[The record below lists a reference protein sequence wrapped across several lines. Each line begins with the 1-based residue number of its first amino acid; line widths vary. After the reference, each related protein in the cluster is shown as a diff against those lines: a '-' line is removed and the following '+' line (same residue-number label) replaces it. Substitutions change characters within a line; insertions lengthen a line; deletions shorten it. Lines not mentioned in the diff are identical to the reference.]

1 MRSLFERSS
10 AFLLLVL
17 AFLALTAQS
26 CGLSEDSPSPLDVFE
41 ADDTEAAI
49 ELIDEAN
56 RNLKSIRVLYNQNNS
71 KVDELTKALQ
81 AQDIEKVRKLT
92 DDLSLIINDG
102 YVFAESAKEKIGKAQ
117 TLNINADWKDYL
129 RLKEMSLDMQ
139 IKAFDF
145 RRESAKLFRDKF
157 GGADKLQ
164 MAQAADTFKKNE
176 ENFAKYIAQAEE
188 LNKQAD
194 ELAKDVEKK

>member
-1 MRSLFERSS
+1 MNLLFNRSRVVF
-10 AFLLLVL
+10 FLT
-17 AFLALTAQS
+17 LTFFTFTTQS
-26 CGLSEDSPSPLDVFE
+26 CKLPGTSSTPLDVFE
-41 ADDTEAAI
+41 SDDTDQAI

-56 RNLKSIRVLYNQNNS
+56 RNLKSIRILYVQNNS
-71 KVDELTKALQ
+71 KVGELTKALQ
-81 AQDIEKVRKLT
+81 AQDIEKVKKLT
-92 DDLSLIINDG
+92 DDLSLTINDG
-102 YVFAESAKEKIGKAQ
+102 YVFAESAKEKIAKAQ
-117 TLNINADWKDYL
+117 TLNIDADWKDYL

-176 ENFAKYIAQAEE
+176 ENFAKYIAQAED

-194 ELAKDVEKK
+194 ALAKDAEKK